1 MSCGFESHRPDQ
13 FCSRRS
19 ALIHKIKIHKSYADA
34 IVEGRKTFE
43 VRLNDRG
50 YNTGDFVQ
58 FQVVEQRFSV
68 LCDTSHKLN
77 DMQFVI
83 TYVYSGKGLDSEY
96 VVFGIKPVEV
106 Q

>member
-50 YNTGDFVQ
+50 YNAGDFVQ
-58 FQVVEQRFSV
+58 FQVVEQRLSV
-68 LCDTSHKLN
+68 LCNTTHKLN
-77 DMQFVI
+77 GMQFVI
-83 TYVYSGKGLDSEY
+83 TYVYSGKGLDSGY

>member
-1 MSCGFESHRPDQ
+1 MSCGFESHRPDH

-58 FQVVEQRFSV
+58 FQVVEQRLSV

>member
-1 MSCGFESHRPDQ
+1 M
-13 FCSRRS
+13 
-19 ALIHKIKIHKSYADA
+19 LHKIKIQESYADA

-50 YNTGDFVQ
+50 YNAGDFVQ
-58 FQVVEQRFSV
+58 FQVVEQRLSV
-68 LCDTSHKLN
+68 LCNTTHKLSS
-77 DMQFVI
+77 MQFVI
-83 TYVYSGKGLDSEY
+83 TYVYSGKGLDPEY

>member
-1 MSCGFESHRPDQ
+1 M
-13 FCSRRS
+13 
-19 ALIHKIKIHKSYADA
+19 LHKIKIQESYADA

-50 YNTGDFVQ
+50 YNAGDFVQ
-58 FQVVEQRFSV
+58 FQVVEQRLSV
-68 LCDTSHKLN
+68 LCNTTHKLN
-77 DMQFVI
+77 SMQFVI